1 MACGGKTRLLKTT
14 ETMKRM
20 ILIIAVLA
28 LGIHHAGAQYVTYN
42 HDETKMNQVTVMET
56 GAGSLTPALFYSL
69 IHNRYYQTA
78 SATNKL
84 SYRSTAGGFAY
95 SQVGLAE
102 KVDTSLTKRAEI
114 EALNMADR
122 QVDLAWTAEGPKI
135 QKALASFQANINRI
149 FEAGGNAGD
158 TEVWQER
165 LHLFQTGVSAVRDGY
180 MPNAQRKRQ
189 YLKIYEDICRAND
202 SLIGY
207 IVAVYGRENTREALS
222 ATLDRPDRTADIA
235 SEAAS
240 RWKEKSSGNTN
251 P

>member
-1 MACGGKTRLLKTT
+1 
-14 ETMKRM
+14 M
-20 ILIIAVLA
+20 ILIITALA
-28 LGIHHAGAQYVTYN
+28 LGIHYAGAQYVTYN

-69 IHNRYYQTA
+69 IHNKYYRTA

-122 QVDLAWTAEGPKI
+122 QVDLAWAAEGPKI
-135 QKALASFQANINRI
+135 QKAIASFQANINRI
-149 FEAGGNAGD
+149 YEAGGNASD

-202 SLIGY
+202 NLIGY
-207 IVAVYGRENTREALS
+207 IVSVHGREHTRAALS
-222 ATLDRPDRTADIA
+222 ATLDRTDRTADIA

-240 RWKEKSSGNTN
+240 RWKDNTSGNTN

>member
-1 MACGGKTRLLKTT
+1 MG
-14 ETMKRM
+14 
-20 ILIIAVLA
+20 
-28 LGIHHAGAQYVTYN
+28 
-42 HDETKMNQVTVMET
+42 
-56 GAGSLTPALFYSL
+56 
-69 IHNRYYQTA
+69 
-78 SATNKL
+78 L
-84 SYRSTAGGFAY
+84 S
-95 SQVGLAE
+95 E

-135 QKALASFQANINRI
+135 QRALSSFQANIGRI
-149 FEAGGNAGD
+149 YEAGGNASD
-158 TEVWQER
+158 TEVWQEH

-202 SLIGY
+202 SLINY
-207 IVAVYGRENTREALS
+207 IVMVYGRENTRAALS

-240 RWKEKSSGNTN
+240 RWKEKSSNTN

>member
-1 MACGGKTRLLKTT
+1 MIKHFKKKQGLL
-14 ETMKRM
+14 
-20 ILIIAVLA
+20 AVLLVSSMTA
-28 LGIHHAGAQYVTYN
+28 MAQSYVTYN
-42 HDETKMNQVTVMET
+42 HDDAKMNQITVQEI
-56 GAGSLTPALFYSL
+56 GSGGLTPAFYYDVFHRS
-69 IHNRYYQTA
+69 YQR
-78 SATNKL
+78 SAAAKNKL
-84 SYRSTAGGFAY
+84 SFRSLAGVAAY
-95 SQVGLAE
+95 QQITDAEQVDSA
-102 KVDTSLTKRAEI
+102 LTKRAEI

-135 QKALASFQANINRI
+135 QKALASFQANIGRI
-149 FEAGGNAGD
+149 YEAGGNASD
-158 TEVWQER
+158 TGVWQER

-202 SLIGY
+202 SLINY

>member
-1 MACGGKTRLLKTT
+1 
-14 ETMKRM
+14 M
-20 ILIIAVLA
+20 ILIVTALA
-28 LGIHHAGAQYVTYN
+28 LGIHYAGAQYVTYN

-69 IHNRYYQTA
+69 IHNKYYRTA

-122 QVDLAWTAEGPKI
+122 QVDLAWNAEEAKI
-135 QKALASFQANINRI
+135 QKALTSFQANINRI
-149 FEAGGNAGD
+149 YEAGGNASD
-158 TEVWQER
+158 TQVWQER

-180 MPNAQRKRQ
+180 MPNAQRKR
-189 YLKIYEDICRAND
+189 I
-202 SLIGY
+202 S
-207 IVAVYGRENTREALS
+207 VAPMTISS
-222 ATLDRPDRTADIA
+222 ATSYRSMAGSIPVLLSPRHWTAQTGQRTSPPRRRPAGRKTHPLTPTHRPWQT
-235 SEAAS
+235 S
-240 RWKEKSSGNTN
+240 
-251 P
+251 

>member
-1 MACGGKTRLLKTT
+1 
-14 ETMKRM
+14 M
-20 ILIIAVLA
+20 ILTVAVLA

-69 IHNRYYQTA
+69 IHNQYYRTA

-84 SYRSTAGGFAY
+84 SYRSTASGFAY

-135 QKALASFQANINRI
+135 QKALASFQANIGRI
-149 FEAGGNAGD
+149 YEAGGNASD

-202 SLIGY
+202 SLINY
-207 IVAVYGRENTREALS
+207 IVAVYGRENTREALA